1 MKIDF
6 FTEEDIREAALLA
19 YPVWG
24 EEHAA
29 NGQGKE
35 FGLLMCEYIVRY
47 GWYGT
52 PYAFKITDGDKMVGC
67 ILAGNI
73 TQDNG

>member
-1 MKIDF
+1 MICIYITPSLSCIFVTENRGIMKIDI

-35 FGLLMCEYIVRY
+35 FGLLMCE
-47 GWYGT
+47 
-52 PYAFKITDGDKMVGC
+52 
-67 ILAGNI
+67 
-73 TQDNG
+73 